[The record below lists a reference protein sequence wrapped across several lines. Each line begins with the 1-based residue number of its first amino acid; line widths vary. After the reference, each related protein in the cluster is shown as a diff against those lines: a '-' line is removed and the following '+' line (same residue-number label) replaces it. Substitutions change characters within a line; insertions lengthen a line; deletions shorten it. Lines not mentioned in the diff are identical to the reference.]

1 MKTKKMIIT
10 NRGEN
15 MAEVLNEV
23 EHYIAGQNMSKKQG
37 MHFRL
42 LAEETVG
49 MVRNIAGDFTAY
61 CWAEG
66 DLGEHRIFLEGK
78 AELDSEERDRILA
91 LSKSGGNILA
101 KGFMGKIKEMIEIG
115 EMNYREIGRES
126 ILQYGVTM
134 PTSADALLA
143 SSLALDMTESFWSL
157 QTYRENIG
165 QQEESG
171 ALPDEVQRAADELEQ
186 SIVANLADDVQVGT
200 LNGKIK
206 LVIIYRGR

>member
-1 MKTKKMIIT
+1 
-10 NRGEN
+10 
-15 MAEVLNEV
+15 MAEMLEEV
-23 EHYIAGQNMSKKQG
+23 ERYIKSQDMERKQG

-42 LAEETVG
+42 LAEETIG

-66 DLGEHRIFLEGK
+66 DDGEHRIYLEGK
-78 AELDSEERDRILA
+78 AELDSDERDKILA
-91 LSKSGGNILA
+91 LRKSGGNILA

-115 EMNYREIGRES
+115 EMNYREIGRDS
-126 ILQYGVTM
+126 ILQYGMSM

-143 SSLALDMTESFWSL
+143 GSIALDMTESFWSL
-157 QTYRENIG
+157 QTFRENLSES
-165 QQEESG
+165 EEG
-171 ALPDEVQRAADELEQ
+171 DGLTDEQQRAADEMEQ

-206 LVIIYRGR
+206 LVIIYRGK